1 MGKQGP
7 GSSVNPPVVQD
18 KGEWPSVKY
27 LWQAC
32 RRFAPI
38 PGRELVIPDASARV
52 PQLTP
57 AVALSNP
64 GPTGPLTFRH

>member
-1 MGKQGP
+1 
-7 GSSVNPPVVQD
+7 
-18 KGEWPSVKY
+18 VKD